1 MSIGSSTPEQAP
13 LGPPSGVDSRPPA
26 ATGRGSLLA
35 AELGRLRR
43 RRLVVTFV
51 VLGLVALVGAM
62 AIVFATHSTDLAGA
76 RAEAAGIAQQ
86 EAAGLAE
93 AEAGCRQDPPPDTGL
108 EGCDFG
114 DPPTA
119 EDFFRDPRFFADAGL
134 PLVAMGIGVAGA
146 LVGILI
152 GATAV
157 GADWSSRTILTLLTW
172 EPRRLRFLGS
182 RLAAVALGTAALG
195 VLAQALGLGLGTLT
209 VHLRGAWSRPPASSD
224 AVDAAPA
231 LLPAAHFW
239 RDLLSLQARCVVL
252 MVLAAVLAASVTAIA
267 RHTAGLLGLLFV
279 WFAVVETAVNVLAAA
294 RGWPRWLVGPNVL
307 AFLMPGGMRMATGTR
322 PAPNGGEETTTVL
335 VSNLDAL
342 LYLGVLAAASVA
354 LAGMLLRRRDL

>member
-1 MSIGSSTPEQAP
+1 MSMSTGGPSFP
-13 LGPPSGVDSRPPA
+13 SGPPSELTGRPPA

-35 AELGRLRR
+35 AEMDRLRR
-43 RRLVVTFV
+43 RRLVVTLV
-51 VLGLVALVGAM
+51 VLGLVALVGAL

-76 RAEAAGIAQQ
+76 RAEAAGIARQ
-86 EAAGLAE
+86 AGAGLAE
-93 AEAGCRQDPPPDTGL
+93 SEAACRQDPPPDTGI

-134 PLVAMGIGVAGA
+134 PAVAMGVGVGGA
-146 LVGILI
+146 LVAILI

-172 EPRRLRFLGS
+172 EPRRLRFLGT
-182 RLAAVALGTAALG
+182 RLAALALGTAALG
-195 VLAQALGLGLGTLT
+195 VLTQALGLGLGALT
-209 VHLRGAWSRPPASSD
+209 VQLRGTWSRPPASSD
-224 AVDAAPA
+224 VVDTGSP

-239 RDLLSLQARCVVL
+239 RDLLSLQVRCVVL
-252 MVLAAVLAASVTAIA
+252 MVVAVILAASVTAIA

-279 WFAVVETAVNVLAAA
+279 WFAVVETAVNVLAAD

-307 AFLMPGGMRMATGTR
+307 AFLLPGGMHMTTGTR
-322 PAPNGGEETTTVL
+322 PTPDGSEEPTTVL

-342 LYLGVLAAASVA
+342 LYLGVVAAASVA
-354 LAGMLLRRRDL
+354 LAGVLLRRRDL

>member
-1 MSIGSSTPEQAP
+1 MSIGSSTPSSAP
-13 LGPPSGVDSRPPA
+13 LGPPPVVDPRPPA

-43 RRLVVTFV
+43 RRLVVTLV
-51 VLGLVALVGAM
+51 VLGLVAVVGAM
-62 AIVFATHSTDLAGA
+62 AIVFATHSTDVAGA
-76 RAEAAGIAQQ
+76 RAEAAGIARQ
-86 EAAGLAE
+86 EAAGLAA
-93 AEAGCRQDPPPDTGL
+93 AEADCRRQPPPDTGVA
-108 EGCDFG
+108 GCEFG

-134 PLVAMGIGVAGA
+134 PMVAIGIGIGGA
-146 LVGILI
+146 LVAILI

-157 GADWSSRTILTLLTW
+157 GADWASRTILTLLTW

-182 RLAAVALGTAALG
+182 RLAAVALGTAAVG
-195 VLAQALGLGLGTLT
+195 VVAQALGLGLGTLT
-209 VHLRGAWSRPPASSD
+209 VHLRGAWSRPLTSSNQ
-224 AVDAAPA
+224 VDVAPA

-252 MVLAAVLAASVTAIA
+252 MVVAAVLAASVTAIA
-267 RHTAGLLGLLFV
+267 RHTAGLLGMLFV
-279 WFAVVETAVNVLAAA
+279 WFAVVETAVNVLAAD

-307 AFLMPGGMRMATGTR
+307 AFLLPGGLRMSTGTR
-322 PAPNGGEETTTVL
+322 PSPDGGEETITVL

-342 LYLGVLAAASVA
+342 LYLGVVAAASVA
-354 LAGMLLRRRDL
+354 LAGVLLRRRDL